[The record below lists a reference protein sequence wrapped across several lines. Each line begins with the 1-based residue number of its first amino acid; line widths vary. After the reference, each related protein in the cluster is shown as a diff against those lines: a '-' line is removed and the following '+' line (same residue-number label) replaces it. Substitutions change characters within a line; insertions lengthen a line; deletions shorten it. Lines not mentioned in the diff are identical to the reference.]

1 MPAPTST
8 LGLTTAEAV
17 AARAAAGPP
26 ARVRT
31 GRTYF
36 QIVWSNTV
44 TIFNLVLGTLLVLTL
59 VFGDP
64 RDALFGGVIV
74 ANTLIGIVQEIRAK
88 RTLDRLELLVAP
100 RARAWRDGAQAG
112 LAVDELV
119 VGDVIRIVPGDQI
132 VADGTLVDARALSVD
147 ESVLTGEAD
156 PVTRERGED
165 VRSGSYCVVGSG
177 DYRVEA
183 LGADSYAG
191 RLAAEAKG
199 TREQLSPLQQDINW
213 VLRLTV
219 AVMLP
224 LGVLLTVVKLLSD
237 LSSFTVVSEVVAA
250 LVPVVPEGLFLLT
263 TLTFAAAAIEL
274 GRRGTLAQR
283 LNATE
288 SLASVDTVCL
298 DKTGTLT
305 DNRLRVDELLLA
317 EGTRHDEVAELVG
330 VLAASAGMR
339 NTTMEALHEG
349 FPAAAGV
356 VRAEVPFSS
365 ARKWSGVT
373 LDGHGTVVLG
383 APEILAGA
391 GVAVPDA
398 LARAV
403 ADHQAAR
410 LRVVLVAVGEAAL
423 DGESL
428 PDGLRAMGAV
438 ALREGLRP
446 EAVGAVG
453 FLTDQ
458 GVEAKVISGDG
469 LGTVQA
475 VALEAGIP
483 RAAHG
488 VSGPDIPPEE
498 PGLGDTAIESGVM
511 ARVTPEQ
518 KEHLI
523 GALTARGRY
532 VAMVGDG
539 VNDVLA
545 LKRSRLAIAMGN
557 GSQMAKGVADLV
569 LLTDSFATVP
579 VAVELGRRIIRNT
592 HRVAKLFVTKSVS
605 GATYLATIGLAPV
618 AFPFLARQQTVIGSL
633 SIGIPAFFLALAP
646 STGPVRRDGFLPSLL
661 GFAVPAGLVIAL
673 TVMLGYLLVTGPMDE
688 GVTAGRTVATVS
700 ATVLG
705 LVVLLLVERGPEG
718 RPIRAW
724 VWFMTAVLLGILLIA
739 LLIPWLRDFF
749 ALTRPT
755 AEAAVAIA
763 LCAIV
768 GAAGLT
774 SIRRIPALRRLE
786 SRGS

>member
-1 MPAPTST
+1 M
-8 LGLTTAEAV
+8 
-17 AARAAAGPP
+17 
-26 ARVRT
+26 
-31 GRTYF
+31 
-36 QIVWSNTV
+36 
-44 TIFNLVLGTLLVLTL
+44 
-59 VFGDP
+59 
-64 RDALFGGVIV
+64 
-74 ANTLIGIVQEIRAK
+74 
-88 RTLDRLELLVAP
+88 
-100 RARAWRDGAQAG
+100 
-112 LAVDELV
+112 DELV
-119 VGDVIRIVPGDQI
+119 IGDVIRIVPGDQI

-156 PVTRERGED
+156 PVAREDGEH

-191 RLAAEAKG
+191 RLAAEARG
-199 TREQLSPLQQDINW
+199 TREQLSPLQQDINR

-305 DNRLRVDELLLA
+305 DNRLRVDELVLA
-317 EGTRHDEVAELVG
+317 DEARRDEVTGLIG
-330 VLAASAGMR
+330 LLAASAGMR

-349 FPAAAGV
+349 FPSSAGV
-356 VRAEVPFSS
+356 VTAEVPFSS

-373 LDGHGTVVLG
+373 LEGHGTVVLG
-383 APEILAGA
+383 APEILAAA
-391 GVAVPDA
+391 GVAVPGG

-403 ADHQAAR
+403 ADRQAAR
-410 LRVVLVAVGEAAL
+410 LRVVLVAAGATAL

-428 PDGLRAMGAV
+428 PDGLRALGAV

-446 EAVGAVG
+446 EAVDAVG
-453 FLTDQ
+453 FLTAQ
-458 GVEAKVISGDG
+458 GVESKVISGDG

-475 VALEAGIP
+475 VALAAGVP
-483 RAAHG
+483 RAEHG

-498 PGLGDTAIESGVM
+498 PGLGDAAIESGVM

-545 LKRSRLAIAMGN
+545 LKRARLAIAMGN
-557 GSQMAKGVADLV
+557 GSQMSKGVADLV

-646 STGPVRRDGFLPSLL
+646 STGPVRRDGFIPSLL
-661 GFAVPAGLVIAL
+661 GFAVPAGLVIAI
-673 TVMLGYLLVTGPMDE
+673 TVMLGYLLVTGPMEE
-688 GVTAGRTVATVS
+688 GVTAGRTAATVS

-718 RPIRAW
+718 PPDPRVGLADDGGPARRPSDRAAGPL
-724 VWFMTAVLLGILLIA
+724 VAGLLRPHATHRRGDAGHRA
-739 LLIPWLRDFF
+739 LRDGRHRGPDLDPPDPGAPAPRIPWK
-749 ALTRPT
+749 LTGGVP
-755 AEAAVAIA
+755 A
-763 LCAIV
+763 
-768 GAAGLT
+768 
-774 SIRRIPALRRLE
+774 IPARGADGLR
-786 SRGS
+786 SAG